1 VALQERDSWIFD
13 LDGTLSVAAHD
24 FAGIRRELGLPPG
37 EPILEELSKLPETEA
52 ARLTER
58 LDQIEWDLACR
69 AEPARGVMALLQ
81 VLSSGGVRLGI
92 VTRNSHRNALRALQ
106 SCGIEAFF
114 KPCCVIG
121 REAARPKP
129 HPESVLK
136 LLSHWDAR
144 PEQAV
149 VVGDY
154 QFDLLAG
161 RAAGTATVHVDPSGE
176 FPWEEHADVQVRG
189 LDALRA
195 VLATGPLR

>member
-1 VALQERDSWIFD
+1 MALQERDSWIFD

-24 FAGIRRELGLPPG
+24 FAGIRRELGLPPAK
-37 EPILEELSKLPETEA
+37 PILEELARLPEAEA
-52 ARLTER
+52 ARLTRR

-69 AEPARGVMALLQ
+69 AEPARGALALLQ
-81 VLSSGGVRLGI
+81 VLSSGGMRLGI
-92 VTRNSHRNALRALQ
+92 VTRNSHRNALRTLQ
-106 SCGIEAFF
+106 SCRLEAFF

-121 REAARPKP
+121 REAAQPKP
-129 HPESVLK
+129 HPDSVFK
-136 LLSHWDAR
+136 LLSHWEAR

-154 QFDLLAG
+154 RFDLLAG

-176 FPWEEHADVQVRG
+176 FAWEEHADVQVRG
-189 LDALRA
+189 LEALRA